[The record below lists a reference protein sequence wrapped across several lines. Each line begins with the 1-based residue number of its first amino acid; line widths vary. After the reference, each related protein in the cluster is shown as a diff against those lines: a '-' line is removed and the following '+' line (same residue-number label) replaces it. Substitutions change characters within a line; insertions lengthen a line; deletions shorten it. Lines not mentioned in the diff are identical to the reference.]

1 MIPIR
6 GLFETH
12 LTVSD
17 LDRSI
22 HFYRDGLGLP
32 VAQVFEQRRVAF
44 FWIGPEPGQAM
55 LGLWESGSG
64 PNRMQLH
71 IAFTVSP
78 EDMLKAADAL
88 KAVGIQPLDFHGQ
101 PAIEP
106 QVLAWMPA
114 ASLYFRDPDGHML
127 EFISMLHDDEPA
139 PGRGIVPYS
148 EWSRVP

>member
-12 LTVSD
+12 LTVRD

-22 HFYRDGLGLP
+22 RFYRDILRLP
-32 VAQVFEQRRVAF
+32 LAQVFDQRRVAF
-44 FWIGPEPGQAM
+44 FWVGAPGQAM

-64 PNRMQLH
+64 PNCMQLH
-71 IAFTVSP
+71 LAFTVSI
-78 EDMLKAADAL
+78 EDMVKAVDAL
-88 KAVGIQPLDFHGQ
+88 EAAGVEPLDFDGN
-101 PAIEP
+101 PATEP

-127 EFISMLHDDEPA
+127 EFISMLPEDPA
-139 PGRGIVPYS
+139 PEHGVIPYS
-148 EWSRVP
+148 GWRSTS